1 MNVGRLRK
9 ALLAPRAAAAGAFVL
24 ALGSLGFAWGF
35 VVDDALLLAAFA
47 RVVKLTGRHAF
58 FVDGPLVDGA
68 TPFALPWLV
77 APLASSTMTAFEAQ
91 RLAGG
96 LAVATSFT
104 WLAWRVAMRSPRGA
118 WLGALVTLGAF
129 PLAAHATSGL
139 ETGLAT
145 GAVCLAFA
153 LAFDAR
159 QRLAAAFVLG
169 LAATLRPELV
179 VAAMAAA
186 FVLAPRERALA
197 ALGLAAAPSL
207 IVALVRIAVFG
218 SPLPLAVLAKPSDL
232 RHGALYAVVGLLVTN
247 LALALACAPHA
258 LREARGEERPLVR
271 AALALIVVQAIVV
284 AAVGGDW
291 MPYARLLVPAIPCA
305 AIVAAFAARSSRP
318 YLVPVVLSAAVA
330 LQGAFGW
337 RHRAE
342 AASVAAARRAVIAA
356 LTPALAGATRVA
368 GLDVGF
374 LAASHEGPIVDLAGL
389 TDPAVARLR
398 GGHTSKAIPEGFLDA
413 REVDALVL
421 WAPHGSVVELGPRAL
436 FGRVV
441 ETRLARS
448 PAVRASFTE
457 FARVPWDARGAEL
470 VVFRRRLR

>member
-1 MNVGRLRK
+1 LVV
-9 ALLAPRAAAAGAFVL
+9 AGALV
-24 ALGSLGFAWGF
+24 SLGFAWGF
-35 VVDDALLLAAFA
+35 VVDDALVLAAYA
-47 RVVKLTGRHAF
+47 RVVRLTGRHAF
-58 FVDGPLVDGA
+58 FAGGPLVDGA
-68 TPFALPWLV
+68 TPLALPWLV
-77 APLASSTMTAFEAQ
+77 APLASSTIAAFEAQ
-91 RLAGG
+91 RVSGG
-96 LAVATSFT
+96 LAVASSFA
-104 WLAWRVAMRSPRGA
+104 WLAWRMAALTPRGA

-159 QRLAAAFVLG
+159 PRLAAALVLG

-179 VAAMAAA
+179 VAAMAGS
-186 FVLAPRERALA
+186 FLLAPRERALA
-197 ALGLAAAPSL
+197 ALGLAAAPSVV
-207 IVALVRIAVFG
+207 VALVRIAVFG

-232 RHGALYAVVGLLVTN
+232 RHGALYAVVGLLMTN

-258 LREARGEERPLVR
+258 LREARGEERPIVR
-271 AALALIVVQAIVV
+271 AALALVVVQAVVV

-305 AIVAAFAARSSRP
+305 AVLVAFAARSSRP
-318 YLVPVVLSAAVA
+318 YVVPVVLSAAVA
-330 LQGAFGW
+330 LQGAFVW

-342 AASVAAARRAVIAA
+342 AAQVAEARRAVIAA

-374 LAASHEGPIVDLAGL
+374 LAASYEGPIVDLAGL

-413 REVDALVL
+413 REVDVLVL
-421 WAPHGSVVELGPRAL
+421 WAPPGSVVELGPRAI

-448 PAVRASFTE
+448 PAVRVSFTE
-457 FARVPWDARGAEL
+457 YARIAWDGRGAEL
-470 VVFRRRLR
+470 VVYRRRSR